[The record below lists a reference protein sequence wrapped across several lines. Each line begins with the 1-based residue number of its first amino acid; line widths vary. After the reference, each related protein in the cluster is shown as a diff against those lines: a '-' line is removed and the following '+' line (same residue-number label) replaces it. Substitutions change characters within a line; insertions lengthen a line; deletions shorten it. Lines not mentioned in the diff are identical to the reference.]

1 MGVSDCK
8 SPTYEV
14 NQLLINFHLLPNVV
28 LKLEMKKWMQFL
40 LLLLSNLVQY
50 LKIFLHLEIVSVAE
64 TRQALLLRNTTVW
77 QVIANYWV
85 FNVCFAPNK

>member
-28 LKLEMKKWMQFL
+28 LKLEMKK
-40 LLLLSNLVQY
+40 
-50 LKIFLHLEIVSVAE
+50 
-64 TRQALLLRNTTVW
+64 
-77 QVIANYWV
+77 
-85 FNVCFAPNK
+85 